1 MVYIQQDTPPPNKIQ
16 VFSLQSFVG
25 GLNNRSDQLEDN
37 QASYVLNMDFADD
50 TLMEKRKGQAYFDNL
65 TMPGGD
71 AVVLIDEY
79 KPYQDNNVLIRAS
92 ENKMYIED
100 VVLTDLQGRPHGT
113 NHDGKYVFADGDKFY
128 AYGWFHQEDSTYRKV
143 EGTAINDYV
152 LVEIVSP
159 PENFTPLGT
168 EHTEG
173 VVVVDYD
180 NFEVWYEPC
189 EHEVEDTYK
198 GANVVPGGV
207 RYVASHNGR
216 LYLAGADED
225 DDNVFIS
232 DVSNPYYYPVA
243 LPIQL
248 PPNSDRIM
256 ALAVFDNSVVVG
268 RKYDVHVIFGQTNRP
283 DMGVQPFYLHRLNT
297 HTGFASQGAAVTA
310 HNYLFFLGSDGEAYA
325 LGTTRADEKQL
336 STQVL
341 TRNVKLD
348 KAPIEA
354 SNEELAEASSA
365 FHDGRWYVSIGE
377 KVLVYSY
384 RHMAWTMWDNFHATS
399 FYVLD
404 DELMWGRVDGETACF
419 SKEYYLDFGMAYKAL
434 WYSKYF
440 DMDDANSF
448 KHFREVFVVAH
459 TFPEYESIIDLIFE
473 IDYQEVK
480 ERVTVTNNL
489 SVWGKSKWG
498 ERWVNRIINESLP
511 FQIGRRGRNIRFKF
525 SNGFYLHEVVDNYGD
540 LETVEGRV
548 HGVVV
553 FVLHS
558 TGSGTATSTTDNTLT
573 DTGKAWVENEFAG
586 TRVKITDGEEEY
598 YRIVESNT
606 EDTLTIEE
614 EWKEGYSGTPAYS
627 IEKTHYIYLDG
638 EWVLLEEDDINQ
650 RMKIHQLN
658 GDYEMRGKR

>member
-1 MVYIQQDTPPPNKIQ
+1 
-16 VFSLQSFVG
+16 
-25 GLNNRSDQLEDN
+25 
-37 QASYVLNMDFADD
+37 
-50 TLMEKRKGQAYFDNL
+50 
-65 TMPGGD
+65 
-71 AVVLIDEY
+71 
-79 KPYQDNNVLIRAS
+79 
-92 ENKMYIED
+92 
-100 VVLTDLQGRPHGT
+100 
-113 NHDGKYVFADGDKFY
+113 
-128 AYGWFHQEDSTYRKV
+128 
-143 EGTAINDYV
+143 
-152 LVEIVSP
+152 
-159 PENFTPLGT
+159 
-168 EHTEG
+168 
-173 VVVVDYD
+173 
-180 NFEVWYEPC
+180 
-189 EHEVEDTYK
+189 
-198 GANVVPGGV
+198 
-207 RYVASHNGR
+207 
-216 LYLAGADED
+216 
-225 DDNVFIS
+225 
-232 DVSNPYYYPVA
+232 
-243 LPIQL
+243 
-248 PPNSDRIM
+248 
-256 ALAVFDNSVVVG
+256 
-268 RKYDVHVIFGQTNRP
+268 
-283 DMGVQPFYLHRLNT
+283 
-297 HTGFASQGAAVTA
+297 
-310 HNYLFFLGSDGEAYA
+310 
-325 LGTTRADEKQL
+325 
-336 STQVL
+336 
-341 TRNVKLD
+341 
-348 KAPIEA
+348 
-354 SNEELAEASSA
+354 
-365 FHDGRWYVSIGE
+365 
-377 KVLVYSY
+377 
-384 RHMAWTMWDNFHATS
+384 
-399 FYVLD
+399 
-404 DELMWGRVDGETACF
+404 MWGRVDGETACF